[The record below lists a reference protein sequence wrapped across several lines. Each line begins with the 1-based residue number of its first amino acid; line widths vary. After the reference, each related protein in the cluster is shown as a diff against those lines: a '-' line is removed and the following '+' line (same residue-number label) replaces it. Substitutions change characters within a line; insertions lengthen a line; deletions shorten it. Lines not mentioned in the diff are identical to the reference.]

1 MLLKHE
7 TLEMVFWKE
16 NISHWHGMD
25 SFSSKEQ
32 KSSSTIQSK
41 VLAWQML
48 LDKYFGQV
56 QTLSN
61 HIVVCILT
69 PFINNYVMR
78 FYYIILYYITSI
90 SYSSYIPINGPQN
103 DLFYIPSLNFGETSW
118 SLGRPWAHG
127 LALRWTSAHA
137 PSTCRVLEEI
147 HGKWNGKMGCIK
159 HISLKQ
165 KTCWTN

>member
-1 MLLKHE
+1 MKHWKWCFERRIYHIDMEWTVFPQRSKNPRARFNLKS
-7 TLEMVFWKE
+7 W
-16 NISHWHGMD
+16 
-25 SFSSKEQ
+25 
-32 KSSSTIQSK
+32 
-41 VLAWQML
+41 
-48 LDKYFGQV
+48 LDRCCWTYFGQV

-78 FYYIILYYITSI
+78 FYYIILYYII